1 MYQGTNWFNQK
12 SVIKYSL
19 CSCCIC
25 PMFNKKSVSLL
36 PTASYF
42 RGFTQ
47 THTNHQGHS
56 LSGRDYMLRF
66 QRSAMFLLTSCRQ
79 ASVVNI
85 HLLARSIGIEP
96 ISQRP

>member
-1 MYQGTNWFNQK
+1 MP
-12 SVIKYSL
+12 SVL
-19 CSCCIC
+19 
-25 PMFNKKSVSLL
+25 NKKSVSLL

-47 THTNHQGHS
+47 THTNHQRHS

-85 HLLARSIGIEP
+85 HLLARSRVIETL
-96 ISQRP
+96 SRHS

>member
-1 MYQGTNWFNQK
+1 MPYY
-12 SVIKYSL
+12 V
-19 CSCCIC
+19 C
-25 PMFNKKSVSLL
+25 VSLL

-47 THTNHQGHS
+47 THTNHQRHS

-66 QRSAMFLLTSCRQ
+66 QRSAMFLLTSYRE
-79 ASVVNI
+79 ASVISNC
-85 HLLARSIGIEP
+85 LLARSIGIEP

>member
-1 MYQGTNWFNQK
+1 MPY
-12 SVIKYSL
+12 VL
-19 CSCCIC
+19 
-25 PMFNKKSVSLL
+25 NKKSVSLL

-85 HLLARSIGIEP
+85 HLLARSAGIEP
-96 ISQRP
+96 TSDGP